1 MAYEFKKLSDVAA
14 VETPADT
21 ANVLIEEG
29 GVIKKVA
36 KKSVGETSDAIIG
49 KIAAVEAAEEPS
61 ETANMLVED
70 GGALK
75 RVPVGSVVGS
85 VVGTPDLVI
94 SVANKCGSNILEAD
108 DIIIKIGSLE
118 AVRTILNEQSR
129 APVVIVEHHGNR
141 QGYMIWHSQYYAEA
155 AEYAGTLLLHFI
167 ANDEIGLSPNVYAHV
182 LRFYPDNTFEC
193 DAVKKFTFDS

>member
-14 VETPADT
+14 VKTPADT

-49 KIAAVEAAEEPS
+49 KIAAVDTAVEPS
-61 ETANMLVED
+61 DTANVLLED

-75 RVPVGSVVGS
+75 RVPVGSIG
-85 VVGTPDLVI
+85 GTPDLVI
-94 SVANKCGSNILEAD
+94 SVADKQGESVLEAD
-108 DIIIKIGSLE
+108 DIIIKRGSLE

-129 APVVIVEHHGNR
+129 APVVIVEYHSNQ
-141 QGYMIWHSQYYAEA
+141 QGYMIWYSQYYAEA
-155 AEYAGTLLLHFI
+155 AEYAGMLLLHFI
-167 ANDEIGLSPNVYAHV
+167 ANYQTAMSPIVAAHV
-182 LRFYPDNTFEC
+182 LRFDQDNTFNI
-193 DAVKKFTFDS
+193 DVVNRFTFNS